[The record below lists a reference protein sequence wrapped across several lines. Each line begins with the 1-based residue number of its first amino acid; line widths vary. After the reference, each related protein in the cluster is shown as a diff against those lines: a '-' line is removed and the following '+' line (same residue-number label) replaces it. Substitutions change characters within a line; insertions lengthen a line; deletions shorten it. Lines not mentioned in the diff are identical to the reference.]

1 MSRMVWGQ
9 LNKERILAERN
20 SSSTNRSTKQKSIT
34 DYPSS
39 NSVVQTKRE
48 VLDVDSDEVT
58 IVSSSPV
65 PFSTTLREDSVQLL
79 NQRKRSREARTEFPA
94 QVLPDDSVSWGPSGS
109 DRRGVERPVRR
120 LVASVENPAFRE
132 SRSSSIPTVFPK
144 TETSLAMSSSNSNTD
159 FDECLLAPFFG
170 DVPPPRDVFRGC
182 VFFLNS
188 CDSDPLISAYLL
200 EKLIR
205 RLGGHT
211 SMGVNGL
218 VNYVVAQHLSSA
230 KERKKGGGNAVY
242 VHPHFILACAR
253 EGKKVSHK
261 SFLTNVRVDKS

>member
-1 MSRMVWGQ
+1 MVWGQ
-9 LNKERILAERN
+9 LNKDLILAERN
-20 SSSTNRSTKQKSIT
+20 SRNSVNSSVGRQKVIT
-34 DYPSS
+34 DFPATSFAS
-39 NSVVQTKRE
+39 PKTE
-48 VLDVDSDEVT
+48 ILDVDTDEIICLANPRSEV
-58 IVSSSPV
+58 
-65 PFSTTLREDSVQLL
+65 RNDSKL
-79 NQRKRSREARTEFPA
+79 NRKRSRESKVECPA

-109 DRRGVERPVRR
+109 DRRGAERPMRR
-120 LVASVENPAFRE
+120 LVSPAADPTFRE
-132 SRSSSIPTVFPK
+132 PRESWRPAPSSLKAESSSSSSIY
-144 TETSLAMSSSNSNTD
+144 SNTD
-159 FDECLLAPFFG
+159 FDEGLLTPFFG
-170 DVPPPRDVFRGC
+170 EVPPPRDVFRGC

-230 KERKKGGGNAVY
+230 KERKKGGKNAVY

-253 EGKKVSHK
+253 EGKKVPHK
-261 SFLTNVRVDKS
+261 SYLTNVRVDQA